1 MARQLTH
8 RTDWPG
14 DIMGG
19 PYQESPWQPAAD
31 IYRSLTGWLVK
42 FDLAGVRPQDIQV
55 TARDHCLMICGVR
68 RDWLIR
74 EGHHSHSMAVRL
86 IAGHKYRVQQ
96 IMERRHLN
104 FEEAR
109 DYVEK
114 TDADRRA
121 FVQQYFHH
129 DASDPHLF
137 DLVINVEKFGPEP
150 AARQIT
156 DAVTSCLHVTPS
168 S

>member
-74 EGHHSHSMAVRL
+74 EGHHSHSMEISYNHFRRTIQFPCRIDDAQMTVEYRDGMLMVRL
-86 IAGHKYRVQQ
+86 ITEVR
-96 IMERRHLN
+96 
-104 FEEAR
+104 
-109 DYVEK
+109 
-114 TDADRRA
+114 
-121 FVQQYFHH
+121 
-129 DASDPHLF
+129 P
-137 DLVINVEKFGPEP
+137 
-150 AARQIT
+150 
-156 DAVTSCLHVTPS
+156 
-168 S
+168 